1 MNIERS
7 GLLTLHTS
15 IVLFGFT
22 ALFSKLIP
30 LSAIDLNGYRSF
42 IAAVTL
48 LLLIKLK
55 NGNWHLTSTKDTLW
69 MVFLGVLMGAHW
81 MTYFHAMQISSI
93 AIGVISLYTF
103 PLMIVFLEPLL
114 RGEQLHTKDA
124 VCALVGLFG
133 VYLIVPDFSPNS
145 PVAEGLIWGLVSALI
160 FAFRNIWQKQHLS
173 QYAGDTTMLYQALVA
188 GLVCLPFMST
198 SISAVESE
206 SWIKLLVLG
215 TVFTALPHGL
225 FVASLRKLKAKT
237 AGLISCLQPVYAT
250 TLAFLILKEE
260 PALSTLLGGIL
271 IIGTAMY
278 ETYRA
283 A

>member
-1 MNIERS
+1 
-7 GLLTLHTS
+7 
-15 IVLFGFT
+15 
-22 ALFSKLIP
+22 
-30 LSAIDLNGYRSF
+30 
-42 IAAVTL
+42 
-48 LLLIKLK
+48 
-55 NGNWHLTSTKDTLW
+55 
-69 MVFLGVLMGAHW
+69 
-81 MTYFHAMQISSI
+81 
-93 AIGVISLYTF
+93 
-103 PLMIVFLEPLL
+103 
-114 RGEQLHTKDA
+114 
-124 VCALVGLFG
+124 
-133 VYLIVPDFSPNS
+133 
-145 PVAEGLIWGLVSALI
+145 
-160 FAFRNIWQKQHLS
+160 
-173 QYAGDTTMLYQALVA
+173 MLYQALVA